1 MSVRTAA
8 ARARSL
14 PSLTSTRHAP
24 PHAQVNVKFTF
35 EAGKSSKP
43 SVVYQIG
50 GVDSSNPNNTMWW
63 VRPWLGLFYLPMKL
77 PYIVLDIDAENYTYL
92 TASSPST
99 TGMGSWL
106 YIMTRQKVVSDE
118 FLAPLRKVASE
129 AGWDLSKSERVP
141 QSEAAVPQV
150 PGMPEQETAIKS

>member
-1 MSVRTAA
+1 MV
-8 ARARSL
+8 
-14 PSLTSTRHAP
+14 
-24 PHAQVNVKFTF
+24 
-35 EAGKSSKP
+35 
-43 SVVYQIG
+43 
-50 GVDSSNPNNTMWW
+50 

-118 FLAPLRKVASE
+118 FLAPLRKVASD